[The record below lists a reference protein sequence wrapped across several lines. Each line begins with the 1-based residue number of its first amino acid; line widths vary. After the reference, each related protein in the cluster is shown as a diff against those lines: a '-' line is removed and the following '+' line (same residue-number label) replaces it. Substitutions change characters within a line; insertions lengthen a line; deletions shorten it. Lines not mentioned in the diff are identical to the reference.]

1 MKSIS
6 KSFIHQCLH
15 FYRVMSAERNK
26 QIRANS
32 SLTINNRHRYKLSP
46 IDKNWQNL
54 YLLKEKMVAVLHG
67 DRSDRFTQEVLQGV
81 PSHAARPSAIV
92 CWPVKKRNTISS
104 SLAPSTQSNMTK
116 HERGWRTLFQGG
128 NIILWIKSC
137 PLAYIKIF

>member
-81 PSHAARPSAIV
+81 PPHAARPSAIV
-92 CWPVKKRNTISS
+92 CWPVKSVNTNWRLRWGRESGYQGQFVKPSQCKRT
-104 SLAPSTQSNMTK
+104 T
-116 HERGWRTLFQGG
+116 
-128 NIILWIKSC
+128 
-137 PLAYIKIF
+137 